1 MHRITITRSD
11 YDFDAD
17 RWLTETVCSFVVG
30 PRGIEQIDEGAER
43 IPRRV
48 AVLDIDSGES
58 VTLESDP
65 VRWAELLP
73 GAFRSGDLTVTV
85 DVEQPVEIETR
96 TVRDRQPVLAEAIAF
111 QAIRH

>member
-30 PRGIEQIDEGAER
+30 PRGIEQIDQGDER

-58 VTLESDP
+58 VTLQSDP
-65 VRWAELLP
+65 ERWAELLP
-73 GAFRSGDLTVTV
+73 SAFRSGDLTVTV
-85 DVEQPVEIETR
+85 DIVQPVEIETHAGEA
-96 TVRDRQPVLAEAIAF
+96 RQPVPAEALAS

>member
-1 MHRITITRSD
+1 MHRVTITRSD
-11 YDFDAD
+11 YDFDTD

-30 PRGIEQIDEGAER
+30 PRGIEQIDRGAER

-48 AVLDIDSGES
+48 AVLDIDSGKS

-65 VRWAELLP
+65 ERWAELLP
-73 GAFRSGDLTVTV
+73 SAFRSGDLTVTV
-85 DVEQPVEIETR
+85 DVEQPVEIETH
-96 TVRDRQPVLAEAIAF
+96 TVEDRQPVRAEAVAS

>member
-30 PRGIEQIDEGAER
+30 PRGIEQVNEGEER

-48 AVLDIDSGES
+48 AVLDINSGES

-65 VRWAELLP
+65 ERWAELLP

-96 TVRDRQPVLAEAIAF
+96 SVENRQPVLAEAIAS